1 MYVPTERDGTLADGT
16 GRPERNRIET
26 KRNET
31 NATLNVCTVLY
42 YTCCRSID
50 RWTRPCLIFAT
61 LYRCDVDLAGIQG
74 HTHTLTHSESQLVPR
89 TAEQSIS
96 LVCERSMIIIPS
108 GPLNLS
114 GSHNPMCGPACTS
127 LHTSRCVYPS
137 MSISHPHVLHD
148 GTSVY
153 IQHCR
158 IGRQEDV
165 AQMDGET
172 FGQNNVGT

>member
-1 MYVPTERDGTLADGT
+1 MYVLYCTILAVD
-16 GRPERNRIET
+16 
-26 KRNET
+26 
-31 NATLNVCTVLY
+31 
-42 YTCCRSID
+42 RSID
-50 RWTRPCLIFAT
+50 GQAHAPYIRHV
-61 LYRCDVDLAGIQG
+61 YRCDGRLNRNSRPQSLTLSLLIHSRTHT

-89 TAEQSIS
+89 TAEQFIS